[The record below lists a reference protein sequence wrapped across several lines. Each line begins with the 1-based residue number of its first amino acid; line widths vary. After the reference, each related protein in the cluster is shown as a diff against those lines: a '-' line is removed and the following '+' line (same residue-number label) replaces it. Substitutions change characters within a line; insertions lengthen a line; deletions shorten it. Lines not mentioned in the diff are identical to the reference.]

1 MVTEIVGSVLGGLGL
16 FFIGIKLIGT
26 HLQQMTGRRFRGL
39 IMRAVDRPWRAGL
52 LGAASGAISQS
63 TNAVTFIVM
72 SLVTAR
78 MITVRKALPLVS
90 WANVGTSLL
99 VLVATFDLM
108 VFIFYLL
115 GLVGIGYYFNVDKSN
130 RFRHVAGA
138 LLGVGLLFLGLQFIK
153 AGAIPLREMEVIRDF
168 LTLMAH
174 SYLLVF
180 LIGLGLT
187 LITQSSATVSVI
199 AVVMTSV
206 GLFTMNQTMM
216 IIYGASLGSALSI
229 FLLTA
234 NLKGIARQLA
244 FYQMVLKGVG
254 VLILLTLFILETRAG
269 IPLVQALVQ
278 QLSPDVSLQ
287 AAWVYLIFQVVASG
301 TLSLFQS
308 PIHRLLKRLSPATTE
323 EELARPLYLYDQAL
337 DEAES
342 ALDLVEKEQTR
353 LLGFLPDY
361 LPADYP
367 SNNPSDK
374 AGTMRAPTTIAP
386 ATVAPGTL
394 FSGNR
399 QVTSAVAMFITDL
412 MDRHQD
418 RLSLQRMINIQ
429 GRNALIGDLQDSV
442 YEFTVAL
449 DRITQAT
456 GVSSLEDALDNTGA
470 MPLVTALCEALHALL
485 STLAEAHDS
494 MDADDLQI
502 LRLLTGDRTELMERI
517 RHRLLREGQDLPF
530 LVHEALFAATSLF
543 ERIVWLIRRYVLLL
557 EPKQYLEDH

>member
-1 MVTEIVGSVLGGLGL
+1 MLAEIVGSVLGGLGL

-26 HLQQMTGRRFRGL
+26 HLQQMTGRRFRAL
-39 IMRAVDRPWRAGL
+39 ITRAVDRPWRAGV
-52 LGAASGAISQS
+52 LGVASGAISQS

-78 MITVRKALPLVS
+78 MVTVRKALPLVS

-108 VFIFYLL
+108 VFVFYLL

-130 RFRHVAGA
+130 RFRHLAGA

-153 AGAIPLREMEVIRDF
+153 AGAVPLRELDAIRDF
-168 LTLMAH
+168 LTLVAH

-180 LIGLGLT
+180 LIGLAMT

-199 AVVMTSV
+199 AVVMASV

-229 FLLTA
+229 LLLTA
-234 NLKGIARQLA
+234 NLRGVARQLA
-244 FYQMVLKGVG
+244 FYQMILKGVG
-254 VLILLTLFILETRAG
+254 VVILLTLFVLETSAG
-269 IPLVQALVQ
+269 IPLIQALVQ
-278 QLSPDVSLQ
+278 ILSTDVSVQ

-301 TLSLFQS
+301 TLSLVQR
-308 PIHRLLKRLSPATTE
+308 PTHRLLQRLSPATTE
-323 EELARPLYLYDQAL
+323 EELARPVYLYDQAL

-342 ALDLVEKEQTR
+342 ALDLVEKEQGR
-353 LLGFLPDY
+353 LLHFLPDY
-361 LPADYP
+361 LPVD
-367 SNNPSDK
+367 
-374 AGTMRAPTTIAP
+374 APLETHAATIAP
-386 ATVAPGTL
+386 ATLLA
-394 FSGNR
+394 SNR
-399 QVTSAVAMFITDL
+399 QVSAAVSMFITDL

-442 YEFTVAL
+442 YEFTLAL
-449 DRITQAT
+449 GQVSQAISVDQAED
-456 GVSSLEDALDNTGA
+456 VSQSW
-470 MPLVTALCEALHALL
+470 PLVTALCEGLHALL
-485 STLAEAHDS
+485 TTLSETQES
-494 MDADDLQI
+494 MDADDLQM
-502 LRLLTGDRTELMERI
+502 LKLLTADRTELMERI
-517 RHRLLREGQDLPF
+517 RHRLLREGQDLSFP
-530 LVHEALFAATSLF
+530 VHEALFSATSLF

-557 EPKQYLEDH
+557 GPKEVGAAD